1 MGPNWLDLPID
12 VTAFILQKLSVA
24 DILTSARQVCSLWW
38 NICKDPLMMRSIDL
52 TLCRNYP
59 AYMLRA
65 FCRYAVDQ
73 SCGHLEDIT
82 IEYFA
87 TDDFLKYIA
96 SSSSHLRRLRLPYCS
111 EISEKGLIE
120 VAKKLPHLEELVDI
134 SYSPL
139 TKDSLQAIGR
149 CCPHLKVLK
158 FYNGPLYPS
167 FKDEEAFAIA
177 QTMPELRHLHIVGF
191 NFLSKDGL
199 HAILDGCPLLES
211 LHILHSYNI
220 DWRTNETLR
229 KRCLEHIKE
238 VQLPRKAY
246 EIKY

>member
-1 MGPNWLDLPID
+1 MFRRHHKAVNSSFDRMSSRILSTRCSRSREELKSESIMGPNWLDLPID

-38 NICKDPLMMRSIDL
+38 NICKDPLMMRSIDQ

-96 SSSSHLRRLRLPYCS
+96 SRYGF
-111 EISEKGLIE
+111 ISICFLAYFATDDLLKYI
-120 VAKKLPHLEELVDI
+120 AN
-134 SYSPL
+134 
-139 TKDSLQAIGR
+139 R
-149 CCPHLKVLK
+149 C
-158 FYNGPLYPS
+158 
-167 FKDEEAFAIA
+167 
-177 QTMPELRHLHIVGF
+177 
-191 NFLSKDGL
+191 
-199 HAILDGCPLLES
+199 
-211 LHILHSYNI
+211 
-220 DWRTNETLR
+220 
-229 KRCLEHIKE
+229 
-238 VQLPRKAY
+238 
-246 EIKY
+246 